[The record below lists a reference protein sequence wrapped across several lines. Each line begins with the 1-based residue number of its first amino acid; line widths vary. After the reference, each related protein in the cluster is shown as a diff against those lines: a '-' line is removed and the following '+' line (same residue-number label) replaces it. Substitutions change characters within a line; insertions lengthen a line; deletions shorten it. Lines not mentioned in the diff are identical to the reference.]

1 MIGSDPYNQQRFQNW
16 LSQIDRLR
24 TMTMAEQPSV
34 FESPDDAAPNH
45 FGAALDAA
53 TKTRTT
59 RAVADDV
66 EPSVLVGDPGQP
78 YNSPNV
84 PGATPLP
91 SDFNGTPSPTPSPS
105 PSPSPISDTGVFTPT
120 SPNGPRAGSPLTVYG
135 GNPWS
140 GLLTVDA
147 NGNVVSGGSPGPQGS
162 IFGIDPRTRAA
173 VLNANGVPSG
183 PNSSPTFFG
192 ARSYFTQTPTA
203 QGREGGGGGAAAGAD
218 DGAALSKLF
227 GFGKHV

>member
-53 TKTRTT
+53 TKARTT

-84 PGATPLP
+84 PGREPPLP
-91 SDFNGTPSPTPSPS
+91 GVFNGSPDVPP
-105 PSPSPISDTGVFTPT
+105 
-120 SPNGPRAGSPLTVYG
+120 
-135 GNPWS
+135 
-140 GLLTVDA
+140 
-147 NGNVVSGGSPGPQGS
+147 
-162 IFGIDPRTRAA
+162 
-173 VLNANGVPSG
+173 PSG
-183 PNSSPTFFG
+183 FFQHCAVAITHDPGYRVSSHPLPQM
-192 ARSYFTQTPTA
+192 ARGPA
-203 QGREGGGGGAAAGAD
+203 RP
-218 DGAALSKLF
+218 
-227 GFGKHV
+227 

>member
-34 FESPDDAAPNH
+34 FESSDDAAPNH

-53 TKTRTT
+53 TKARTT
-59 RAVADDV
+59 RAVSGSVPIDLLSGA
-66 EPSVLVGDPGQP
+66 EP
-78 YNSPNV
+78 
-84 PGATPLP
+84 PLP
-91 SDFNGTPSPTPSPS
+91 ASSTIPDVSPPPGSSSIAPSPTPDPG
-105 PSPSPISDTGVFTPT
+105 PGVFTPT
-120 SPNGPRAGSPLTVYG
+120 APNGPRAGSPLTVYG

-162 IFGIDPRTRAA
+162 VFGIDPRTRAA

-183 PNSSPTFFG
+183 PNSSPSFFG